1 MIQGIGTGTILPLMF
16 TVAMN
21 IFPPEKLGTA
31 VGACSLVIMF
41 APAVGPTLTGFILAK
56 LSWHWIF
63 WLFVPFLLIALF
75 FDLKFLP
82 NISKLTREP
91 VDFLAVI
98 LSACRFGLVIMGFS
112 FAACFG
118 WTSITVLGC
127 LLVGII
133 VLGLYTHRQLTQQH
147 PTLNL
152 RIFCKQCVY

>member
-1 MIQGIGTGTILPLMF
+1 MF

-31 VGACSLVIMF
+31 MGACSLVIMF
-41 APAVGPTLTGFILAK
+41 APAVGPTLTGLILAK

-98 LSACRFGLVIMGFS
+98 LSACGFGLVVMGFS
-112 FAACFG
+112 FAARFG
-118 WTSITVLGC
+118 WTSIIVLGC
-127 LLVGII
+127 LPRCGIHQRRPLWHA
-133 VLGLYTHRQLTQQH
+133 VHRCFDGSWILNRSFIKEGTDERGH
-147 PTLNL
+147 PA
-152 RIFCKQCVY
+152 